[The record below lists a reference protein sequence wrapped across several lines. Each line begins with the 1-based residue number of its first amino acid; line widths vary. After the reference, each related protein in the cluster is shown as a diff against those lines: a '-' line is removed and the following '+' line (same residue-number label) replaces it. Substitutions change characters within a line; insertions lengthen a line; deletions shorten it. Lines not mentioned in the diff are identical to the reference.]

1 MTKVIETH
9 YIFMKIPKKMSDM
22 LKDTQNS
29 PSPLFHVVSSLEKL
43 FQAAVARNGR
53 ANLQPTL
60 NKGGGGA
67 SFTILVTGCLQN

>member
-43 FQAAVARNGR
+43 FQAAVSRNGR

-60 NKGGGGA
+60 NKGGSGA
-67 SFTILVTGCLQN
+67 SFTILVTRCLQN

>member
-1 MTKVIETH
+1 MAKVIETH
-9 YIFMKIPKKMSDM
+9 YIFMKTPKKMSDM
-22 LKDTQNS
+22 LKDTQNF
-29 PSPLFHVVSSLEKL
+29 PSPLFKL
-43 FQAAVARNGR
+43 FQAVVARNGR